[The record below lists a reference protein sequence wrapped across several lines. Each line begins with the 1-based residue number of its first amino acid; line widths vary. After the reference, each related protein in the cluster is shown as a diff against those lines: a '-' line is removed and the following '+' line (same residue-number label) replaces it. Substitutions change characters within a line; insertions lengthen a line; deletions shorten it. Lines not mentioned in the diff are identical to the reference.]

1 MNHLKVSTRLTM
13 LVGVLSGFLVVIGFL
28 GLRFVTLLQV
38 FIACISPGV
47 GVAMLFGHRPVR
59 SISWELGAQGNQ
71 DRSQR
76 TEEHASA
83 LEQTSASMEQLGTT
97 VKQNADKAGLAN
109 QLALG
114 ASTVALE
121 GGRVVGQVV
130 ETMTG
135 INDSSNEIADIIGV
149 IDSIALQ
156 TNANRKA
163 ECVRKIAI
171 YAFSTTTLM
180 AIAGGSAIAVEW
192 SDTSCEGWHENG
204 SRSGQ

>member
-83 LEQTSASMEQLGTT
+83 LEQTSASMEQLARPSNRMRTRPGWPI
-97 VKQNADKAGLAN
+97 NLRLAPRR
-109 QLALG
+109 LPWK
-114 ASTVALE
+114 
-121 GGRVVGQVV
+121 GGWWG
-130 ETMTG
+130 
-135 INDSSNEIADIIGV
+135 
-149 IDSIALQ
+149 
-156 TNANRKA
+156 
-163 ECVRKIAI
+163 
-171 YAFSTTTLM
+171 
-180 AIAGGSAIAVEW
+180 
-192 SDTSCEGWHENG
+192 
-204 SRSGQ
+204 RSWKR